1 MKDGAPVRRILTFLA
16 AFTVIAFAVIVVRET
31 AAVVALAGDFHP
43 VAGQV
48 ALWILLTVYTICLGV
63 PLFLFVRLPKPLVP
77 PASDSDPAFPGHLS
91 DLRSRLLKNRHLP
104 SVTITPDRASIQAAL
119 DLLEKRA
126 DQEIRKEASLVFLST
141 AISQSGRLDGLFVLV
156 VQTRLVWKV
165 AHIYRQRAS
174 ARELLHL
181 YANVAA
187 CVFAAESLE
196 DLDLAAVAE
205 PLMVPLLE
213 AAGVGAT
220 VVLAP
225 VATVLA
231 DSLLQG
237 TVNALLTFRVGCIAK
252 RYSAGMPLPSPKLVR
267 KAATREAAVMLG
279 GVVTELT
286 KTVTKAVWD
295 SALHVMTGKGK
306 TAAGR
311 VTAFLRG
318 GPAGSAVYEAV
329 RKMASSRMSGSK
341 EASTPTA

>member
-1 MKDGAPVRRILTFLA
+1 MKTGGSMRRILTFLA
-16 AFTVIAFAVIVVRET
+16 AFTVIAFALIVVRET
-31 AAVVALAGDFHP
+31 AAVVALAHNFHP

-48 ALWILLTVYTICLGV
+48 TLWILVFVYCTCLGV
-63 PLFLFVRLPKPLVP
+63 PLFLFVRLPKPLIP
-77 PASDSDPAFPGHLS
+77 PASDTDPAFPAHLS
-91 DLRSRLLKNRHLP
+91 KLRSRLLKNTHLRE
-104 SVTITPDRASIQAAL
+104 VTITSNRASIQAAL

-156 VQTRLVWKV
+156 TQTRLVWRV

-174 ARELLHL
+174 GRELLHL

-187 CVFAAESLE
+187 TVFAAESLE
-196 DLDLAAVAE
+196 DLDLAEVAE
-205 PLMVPLLE
+205 PLIAPLLE
-213 AAGVGAT
+213 AAGVGVT

-252 RYSAGMPLPSPKLVR
+252 RYSAGMPLPNAKLVR

-279 GVVTELT
+279 GVAAELT

-295 SALHVMTGKGK
+295 TALRVMTGKGK
-306 TAAGR
+306 AAAGR
-311 VTAFLRG
+311 VAAFLRG
-318 GPAGSAVYEAV
+318 GPAGSVVYEAV
-329 RKMASSRMSGSK
+329 RKMASSRMTEPK
-341 EASTPTA
+341 EPSTPPS

>member
-1 MKDGAPVRRILTFLA
+1 MKDGAPMRRILTFVA

-31 AAVVALAGDFHP
+31 AAVIALARDFHP

-48 ALWILLTVYTICLGV
+48 TLWMLLSVYIVCLGV
-63 PLFLFVRLPKPLVP
+63 PLVLFLRLPKPLVP
-77 PASDSDPAFPGHLS
+77 PVSDTDPAFPGHLR
-91 DLRSRLLKNRHLP
+91 DVRSRLLENTHLRG
-104 SVTITPDRASIQAAL
+104 VTITPDRAGIQAAL
-119 DLLEKRA
+119 DLLAKRA
-126 DQEIRKEASLVFLST
+126 DDAIRKEASLVFLST
-141 AISQSGRLDGLFVLV
+141 ALSQSGRLDGLFVLV
-156 VQTRLVWKV
+156 VQTRLIWKV
-165 AHIYRQRAS
+165 AHVYRQRAS
-174 ARELLHL
+174 VRELLHL

-187 CVFAAESLE
+187 SVLAAESVE
-196 DLDLAAVAE
+196 DLDLAEVVE
-205 PLMVPLLE
+205 PLLVPLLE

-237 TVNALLTFRVGCIAK
+237 TVNALLTFRVGCIAR

-279 GVVTELT
+279 SVIGELT

-295 SALHVMTGKGK
+295 TALRVMTGKGK

-311 VTAFLRG
+311 VTALLRG

-329 RKMASSRMSGSK
+329 RKMASYRMGGSK
-341 EASTPTA
+341 EASTPPA

>member
-1 MKDGAPVRRILTFLA
+1 MRRILTFLA
-16 AFTVIAFAVIVVRET
+16 AFVVIAFAVVVVRET
-31 AAVVALAGDFHP
+31 AAVVALARDVHP

-48 ALWILLTVYTICLGV
+48 TLWALLSVYVICLGV
-63 PLFLFVRLPKPLVP
+63 PLALFVRLPKPLVP
-77 PASDSDPAFPGHLS
+77 PASDADPAFP
-91 DLRSRLLKNRHLP
+91 RHLRELRGRLVKNAHLRG
-104 SVTITPDRASIQAAL
+104 VTITAERGSIQAAL
-119 DLLEKRA
+119 DVLDKRV
-126 DQEIRKEASLVFLST
+126 DEVIRKEASLVFLST
-141 AISQSGRLDGLFVLV
+141 ALSQSGRLDGLFVLV

-165 AHIYRQRAS
+165 AHVYRQRAG

-181 YANVAA
+181 YGNVAA
-187 CVFAAESLE
+187 AVFAAESVE
-196 DLDLAAVAE
+196 DLDLAEVVE
-205 PLMVPLLE
+205 PLLVPLLE

-279 GVVTELT
+279 GVIAELT

-295 SALHVMTGKGK
+295 TALRVMTGKGR

-311 VTAFLRG
+311 VGAFFRS
-318 GPAGSAVYEAV
+318 GPAGAAVYEAV
-329 RKMASSRMSGSK
+329 RKMASYRMGGSK
-341 EASTPTA
+341 EASTPPA